1 MSRIFDA
8 IQCARESRA
17 KNGTAKAESL
27 AQMELPDRR
36 ATPRKGLDLN
46 LTVYGRSSSDAVFYE
61 QAKAISGNA
70 NGGVFLFSIPVI
82 EGQDLLL
89 INCATS
95 EEQICRVVNVRIVDI
110 QSSEVSVSFPEPN
123 GTFWL
128 PFKRPQRLR

>member
-8 IQCARESRA
+8 ILCARESRA
-17 KNGTAKAESL
+17 KSGVGASEAL
-27 AQMELPDRR
+27 AQMEMPERC
-36 ATPRKGLDLN
+36 ATPRTGLDLN

-70 NGGVFLFSIPVI
+70 NGGVFLFSIPVT

-95 EEQICRVVNVRIVDI
+95 EEQICRVVDVRIVDM

-123 GTFWL
+123 GNFWI
-128 PFKRPQRLR
+128 PFKRP